1 LRAEGGNMKKFDLFI
16 NNEWVKPSGGKYFT
30 SYCPANGEA
39 LAELAFAEKEDVDK
53 AVAAA
58 KKAAPMWAAMDGND
72 RANLMMK
79 ALEIMD
85 RRHKELAEWESKD
98 VGKPIKE
105 AMDTDIKYAKIA
117 MEYFSNE
124 ARQIRGD
131 VVPLPGNDAFCYETW
146 EPYGVVGS
154 IIPWN
159 FPIHI
164 ATRTICPA
172 ISTGN
177 TVVLKASSLAPITCT
192 ILGEIFLEAGYPE
205 GVLNIISGSGS
216 VAGEAMLV
224 HPDIDMISFTG
235 STAVGRRC
243 LQASAETNLKK
254 VLLELGG
261 KGPFIAE
268 KDCIVD
274 QAVNSLIIG
283 FNFMQGE
290 VCCASTRAYI
300 HEDIYDEFV
309 EKLVKRCN
317 SIKIGDISD
326 PSTQMGAL
334 IDENQYKVIDEY
346 VKGSIADGA
355 KVLAGGERVM
365 DPPMDKGYFYRPTVI
380 EVADNKLKC
389 VQEEIFGPVVTVMK
403 YKELEEAIQ
412 LANDTCYGLGAT
424 IWSENVR
431 SLLRST
437 AKLNAGIVWMN
448 TNVMSKI
455 EASYGGN
462 KLSGQGREGGLV
474 GLMEYLKCKNNVLY
488 LGPKDNYYGFK
499 E

>member
-1 LRAEGGNMKKFDLFI
+1 MQRFKLFI
-16 NNEWVKPSGGKYFT
+16 NNEWVEPSNREYFT
-30 SYCPANGEA
+30 TYCPANGEA
-39 LAELAFAEKEDVDK
+39 LAELAFATKEDVDK
-53 AVAAA
+53 AVKAARA
-58 KKAAPMWAAMDGND
+58 AAPMWAAMDGND
-72 RANLMMK
+72 RATLMMK
-79 ALEIMD
+79 ALEIMN
-85 RRHKELAEWESKD
+85 RRYDELAQWESKD

-105 AMDTDIKYAKIA
+105 AMDIDIKYAGIA
-117 MEYFSNE
+117 MEYFSNQ

-172 ISTGN
+172 ISSGN
-177 TVVLKASSLAPITCT
+177 TVILKASSLAPITCS
-192 ILGEIFLEAGYPE
+192 ILGEIFLEAGYPP

-216 VAGEAMLV
+216 VAGEAMIL

-235 STAVGRRC
+235 STTVGRRC
-243 LQASAETNLKK
+243 LKASAETNLKK

-268 KDCIVD
+268 KDCMVD

-283 FNFMQGE
+283 FNVMQGE
-290 VCCASTRAYI
+290 VCCASTRAYVQ
-300 HEDIYDEFV
+300 EDIYDEFV
-309 EKLVKRCN
+309 EKLVERCN
-317 SIKIGDISD
+317 SIRIGDISD
-326 PSTQMGAL
+326 DKTQMGSL
-334 IDENQYKVIDEY
+334 IDENQYKVVDSY
-346 VKGSIADGA
+346 VKEAVKDGA
-355 KVLAGGERVM
+355 RLLAGGERVM
-365 DPPMDKGYFYRPTVI
+365 DSPMDKGYFYRPTVL
-380 EVADNKLKC
+380 ETKSNRLKC

-403 YKELEEAIQ
+403 YKELNEAIE

-431 SLLRST
+431 TLIRST
-437 AKLNAGIVWMN
+437 ARLNAGIVWMN

-462 KLSGQGREGGLV
+462 KLSGLGREGGIV

-488 LGPKDNYYGFK
+488 IGPEDNYYGF
-499 E
+499 